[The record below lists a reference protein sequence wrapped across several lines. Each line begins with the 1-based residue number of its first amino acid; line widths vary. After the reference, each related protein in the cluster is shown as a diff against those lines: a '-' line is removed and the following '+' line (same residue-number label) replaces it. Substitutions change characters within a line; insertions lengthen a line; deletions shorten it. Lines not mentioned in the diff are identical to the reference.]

1 MDQVR
6 QDEWRIVENRRNR
19 AGLLQKHQHLPFC
32 PPAFTALAILEK
44 DAFQFSA
51 ADLHD
56 TYRRLQELFCEE
68 FNPDPN
74 HPPAFIVRKT
84 VKALY
89 RQCHLVPHPSMP
101 DTYNLSSE
109 GFRKLVFFA
118 GYIEPFLESYRTAL
132 VYFAKNRRG
141 HHHKAKMLKKM
152 LAIGNRMVRQG
163 EIRLRE
169 SISKA
174 NYRQRH

>member
-1 MDQVR
+1 M
-6 QDEWRIVENRRNR
+6 
-19 AGLLQKHQHLPFC
+19 
-32 PPAFTALAILEK
+32 AILEK

-51 ADLHD
+51 TDLHN
-56 TYRRLQELFCEE
+56 TYRRIEELLSEE
-68 FNPDPN
+68 FNPNPE

-84 VKALY
+84 IKAFIDNAI
-89 RQCHLVPHPSMP
+89 LVPHPIMP

-118 GYIEPFLESYRTAL
+118 GYIEPFIESYRTAL
-132 VYFAKNRRG
+132 VYFSKNRRN
-141 HHHKAKMLKKM
+141 HHDRSKMLKKM
-152 LAIGNRMVRQG
+152 LNIGNRMLRQN

-174 NYRQRH
+174 NYDNAISFFSRNGIRGSEDEEKIRDWNDTLQHYQNLILR